1 MNKIE
6 KPGYRHYV
14 HFTLKWIVVHLGAML
29 IQSFFAGYFAQSV
42 YDEKIHHARRIS
54 LLISLLAIFA
64 FCIYEALRFNGDNEL
79 RKAFRERC
87 KTEDIPLP
95 ALAKMILKK
104 HLIHTAI
111 FAVFQLPYMIFYSF
125 FGAAYVG
132 SILFEDF
139 FCIEMG
145 IYEITG
151 IGIVGLIM
159 GALLFFALQ
168 IALDLLTF
176 HRWKKDTL

>member
-1 MNKIE
+1 MNKIA

-29 IQSFFAGYFAQSV
+29 IQSFFAGFFAQSV
-42 YDEKIHHARRIS
+42 YDEKIHHAQRVS
-54 LLISLLAIFA
+54 LLISLLAIFS

-79 RKAFRERC
+79 RKAFREQC

-111 FAVFQLPYMIFYSF
+111 FAALQLPYMIFYSF

-151 IGIVGLIM
+151 IGILGFLLSS
-159 GALLFFALQ
+159 LLFFALQ
-168 IALDLLTF
+168 MLLELLIL
-176 HRWKKDTL
+176 RSWKRDEL

>member
-42 YDEKIHHARRIS
+42 YDEKIYHAQRVS
-54 LLISLLAIFA
+54 LLISLAAILA
-64 FCIYEALRFNGDNEL
+64 FCIYEALRFKGDNEL
-79 RKAFRERC
+79 RKAFREEC
-87 KTEDIPLP
+87 KTKDMPLP
-95 ALAKMILKK
+95 DLCKLIWKK

-151 IGIVGLIM
+151 IGIVGLLM
-159 GALLFFALQ
+159 GSVLFFGLQ
-168 IALDLLTF
+168 IILDLLTF
-176 HRWKKDTL
+176 RNWKGDTL

>member
-42 YDEKIHHARRIS
+42 YDEKIQHARRIS
-54 LLISLLAIFA
+54 LLISLVAILA

-151 IGIVGLIM
+151 IGIVGLFM

>member
-42 YDEKIHHARRIS
+42 YDEKIYHAQRVS
-54 LLISLLAIFA
+54 LLISLAAILA
-64 FCIYEALRFNGDNEL
+64 FCIYEALRFKGDNEL
-79 RKAFRERC
+79 RKAFRQEC
-87 KTEDIPLP
+87 KTKDIPLP
-95 ALAKMILKK
+95 ELCKMIWKK
-104 HLIHTAI
+104 HMIHTAI
-111 FAVFQLPYMIFYSF
+111 FAVLQVPYMIFYSF

-132 SILFEDF
+132 SLLFEDF

-151 IGIVGLIM
+151 IGIVGLLM
-159 GALLFFALQ
+159 GSALFFGLQ
-168 IALDLLTF
+168 IILDLLTF
-176 HRWKKDTL
+176 RNWKGDTL